1 MKWDRVSRTFPD
13 RPVLDPYVDWTHGPG
28 RSDYVGRSGDR
39 KSLRLFKL
47 SIQPASQTGR
57 SAAQTIGAIAGDG
70 LPYFTVVASEDGGDG
85 DFGLGP
91 QWPGLHLARLTL
103 GLPAPAACF
112 APTAPRRRRRGRPPV
127 TRSNPP
133 VVVGVIDDGLPLAH
147 ERFTKA
153 GGTRVERAWIQ
164 DAQFDAS
171 GKPMGRVIARQDIDD
186 WVSRSTFAG
195 VFDEDSFYRLSEL
208 GRFQTA
214 QRKTVMARSSHGAHV
229 MDVAFG
235 FPPEEAPDW
244 PIVAVQLPFAVTADT
259 SGATLTPYAVEGVK
273 FIVETAKAMSTGTP
287 PPVVVNFSYGFTAG
301 PHDGT
306 HDLELALDELVRSYD
321 GLLRIVL
328 PSGNAHLARA
338 HAEVRFPAVDP
349 APCSEQVLT
358 LRVSPDDRTPSFVE
372 VWLPPAAAGETGRV
386 SVALDTPDGL
396 VGSFLKEGD
405 THLVQLEDGGQVLAQ
420 VSYVLMPPPTNRGMF
435 LVALQPTARLEADG
449 SLVPVDP
456 VAPAGRWTIR
466 LLNHAL
472 PPHSIVNAWVQR
484 DDTPFGYPPRG
495 RQAYFEGLRGRED
508 DYVRFDGMGRENE
521 VDSGLSPIRRAGSI
535 NAVATGK
542 DTVVIGALSRREM
555 RASRYS
561 AGGPTTAAAGR
572 ALPNRIG
579 PDIVALADESVVHA
593 GVLAAGTRSNSVA
606 VLNGTSVAAPLV
618 ARAIAEE
625 LAAGGPADLSFI
637 EGLATPIGGGPER
650 VGAGGYAP
658 KPSST
663 PRGRR
668 IED

>member
-1 MKWDRVSRTFPD
+1 MKWNRVSRTSPL

-28 RSDYVGRSGDR
+28 RADYAGRSGNR

-47 SIQPASQTGR
+47 SLQPTSQTGGGED
-57 SAAQTIGAIAGDG
+57 QTQGNIAGGG
-70 LPYFTVVASEDGGDG
+70 LPYLTVVASEDGGDE

-91 QWPGLHLARLTL
+91 QWPELRLARLTL

-112 APTAPRRRRRGRPPV
+112 APTTARRRRARPPIV
-127 TRSNPP
+127 PSNPP

-147 ERFTKA
+147 QRFTKA
-153 GGTRVERAWIQ
+153 AGTRIERAWIQ
-164 DAQFDAS
+164 NAQFDAS

-186 WVSRSTFAG
+186 WVNRSTFAG
-195 VFDEDSFYRLSEL
+195 VFDEDSFYRLSGL
-208 GRFQTA
+208 GGFQNP

-235 FPPEEAPDW
+235 FPPEDAPDW
-244 PIVAVQLPFAVTADT
+244 PIVAVQLPFAATADT

-273 FIVETAKAMSTGTP
+273 FIVESAKAMSTGAP

-306 HDLELALDELVRSYD
+306 HDLELALDEIARSY
-321 GLLRIVL
+321 GGVLRIVL

-338 HAEVRFPAVDP
+338 HAAVRFPAVHP
-349 APCSEQVLT
+349 APGSEQALT

-372 VWLPPAAAGETGRV
+372 LWLPPAAAGETARV
-386 SVALDTPDGL
+386 SVALGTPGGL
-396 VGSFLKEGD
+396 ASSFLAEGE
-405 THLVQLEDGGQVLAQ
+405 TELLQLDDGGQILAQ

-435 LVALQPTARLEADG
+435 LIALQPTARLEADG
-449 SLVPVDP
+449 ALVPVDP
-456 VAPAGRWTIR
+456 VASAGRWTIR

-472 PPHSIVNAWVQR
+472 SPQCMVKAWVQR
-484 DDTPFGYPPRG
+484 DDTPYGYPPRG
-495 RQAYFEGLRGRED
+495 RQAYFEGARGKED
-508 DYVRFDGMGRENE
+508 DYVRFDTLGRENE
-521 VDSGLSPIRRAGSI
+521 VDFGPSPILRAGSI
-535 NAVATGK
+535 NAIATGK
-542 DTVVIGALSRREM
+542 DTVVIGALTRREM

-561 AGGPTTAAAGR
+561 AGGPTTAAAGQV
-572 ALPNRIG
+572 LPNRAG

-606 VLNGTSVAAPLV
+606 ALNGTSVAAPLV

-625 LAAGGPADLSFI
+625 LAAGGLADVSFV
-637 EGLATPIGGGPER
+637 ENLATPIGGGRER
-650 VGAGGYAP
+650 VGAGGYAVNR
-658 KPSST
+658 SSA
-663 PRGRR
+663 PRDRR
-668 IED
+668 VED